1 MLREVWPFVDRKR
14 AEGHPVVL
22 ARLIGRD
29 GPGARPI
36 GATMAICGDG
46 EWTGSIAGGCVEGA
60 VLDEARE
67 VLAGDPARITEVSAA
82 GELMPWEPGPA
93 CRSTLRVLITEAPGG
108 AVAAALRED
117 KPAFVRVGLRYPYIW
132 TVGGTADRGRE
143 EYVAELTARP
153 QVIVVGA
160 TDLAAAVAAL
170 AVPLGRRVIVV
181 DPRPEYAHRGRVPL
195 ADEVVRAWPDT
206 YLAGHPPTVS
216 DAVLAV
222 THDPR
227 IDDCALI
234 AALAGSAGHVAVLG
248 SRATHAD
255 RLLRLAGTP
264 GLDRLAGPAGLDLGA
279 GSTAETA
286 LSLLAEIVAAINGRA
301 GGRLCETEGPITK
314 SGVRV

>member
-1 MLREVWPFVDRKR
+1 VLREVWPFVERKR

-36 GATMAICGDG
+36 GATMAISGDG

-60 VLDEARE
+60 VLSEARE
-67 VLAGDPARITEVSAA
+67 VLAGDPARITEVSV
-82 GELMPWEPGPA
+82 GDELLPWEPGPA

-108 AVAAALRED
+108 AVAAALRQDE
-117 KPAFVRVGLRYPYIW
+117 PAFVRVGLRYPYVW
-132 TVGGTADRGRE
+132 AVGETADLAHDEHVE
-143 EYVAELTARP
+143 ELAARP
-153 QVIVVGA
+153 KVIVVGA

-181 DPRPEYAHRGRVPL
+181 DPRPEYAHRARVPL
-195 ADEVVRAWPDT
+195 ADEVVRAWPDA
-206 YLAGHPPTVS
+206 YLAAHPPAAG
-216 DAVLAV
+216 DAVLAM

-227 IDDCALI
+227 IDDSALI
-234 AALAGSAGHVAVLG
+234 AALAGAAGHVAVLG
-248 SRATHAD
+248 SRATHAE

-286 LSLLAEIVAAINGRA
+286 LSLLAELVAATNGRS
-301 GGRLCETEGPITK
+301 GGRLCETDGPITK
-314 SGVRV
+314 SGVKV